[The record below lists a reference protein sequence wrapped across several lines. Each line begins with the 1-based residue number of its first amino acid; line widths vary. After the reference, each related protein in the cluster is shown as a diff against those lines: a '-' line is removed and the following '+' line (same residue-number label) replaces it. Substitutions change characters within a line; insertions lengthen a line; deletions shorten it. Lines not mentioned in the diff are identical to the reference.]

1 MSRYLDFLNENAQF
15 QNMLQFDTQE
25 KEAYDQRK
33 EEGILG
39 LAQITPM
46 VPDVVKKGKEIY
58 NKSVELYQKGQE
70 AVSKLET
77 NLQRGRQ
84 ALESG
89 AQRLKAVGQKG
100 VQLVEETTERGGQL
114 VKKAEDTINLTKDEV
129 KNFTDKFGDRFTS
142 ELDKINSKALS
153 FRDKLIQQNE
163 NKLKTLD
170 EAIQRKKNDLGIF
183 FDENDMKP
191 FEEKRQKLIAEKESL
206 EQKFTDYKGKLEN
219 DLKTKFTQKT
229 QAEAETRP
237 KSEIEPAPKVEEKLT
252 METEKLPAR
261 RPTTLGRVGQED
273 SSFIRRRTQ
282 QMGRRV
288 AQEDFERDDIAEVMP
303 EKRGF
308 IDTVTGIFR
317 GGEKA
322 GRGAVK
328 YSKEEMADMRA
339 EFNRLS
345 GGARSEMA
353 EARFQELKGI
363 LNPKEAVQR
372 VGAETSETLKTG
384 EQAVKGVAKGLQRTV
399 QGGLQEGEQMA
410 SKTVQAGKQFAS
422 ETAQGLKT
430 AGSEVLEEASTT
442 ARTAVSRGA
451 GLASEAGE
459 LAKTTG
465 TKALGLGL
473 EAKEA
478 VGETVE
484 SVGGIVGESI
494 PVLGEL
500 AGIGL
505 GLYDIIKGF
514 GDKPHIYNEAKPVFT
529 AGL

>member
-46 VPDVVKKGKEIY
+46 VPDVIKKGREVY
-58 NKSVELYQKGQE
+58 NKSIELYQKGQE
-70 AVSKLET
+70 SLSKLET

-100 VQLVEETTERGGQL
+100 VQLVDETLEKGG
-114 VKKAEDTINLTKDEV
+114 NLTKKIEQGINITKNEV
-129 KNFTDKFGDRFTS
+129 QNLTKQYGERFTS
-142 ELDKINSKALS
+142 ELNSVKEKAINFGTDLVKQNREKVAQLKEDLIKKKEELG
-153 FRDKLIQQNE
+153 RDL
-163 NKLKTLD
+163 TD
-170 EAIQRKKNDLGIF
+170 EEL
-183 FDENDMKP
+183 KP
-191 FEEKRQKLIAEKESL
+191 FQDRKNAILQEREEFGKRFSEYRDNLEK
-206 EQKFTDYKGKLEN
+206 

-229 QAEAETRP
+229 QAETETRP
-237 KSEIEPAPKVEEKLT
+237 KSEIEPAPKVEEKL
-252 METEKLPAR
+252 PAR
-261 RPTTLGRVGQED
+261 RPTTLGKVGQED

-288 AQEDFERDDIAEVMP
+288 AQENFERDDIAEVMP

-372 VGAETSETLKTG
+372 VGAEASETLESG

-399 QGGLQEGEQMA
+399 QGGLQEGQQMA
-410 SKTVQAGKQFAS
+410 SKTLQAGKQFAS

-430 AGSEVLEEASTT
+430 AGSEALEQASTT
-442 ARTAVSRGA
+442 AKTAVSRGA

-459 LAKTTG
+459 LAKDTG

-478 VGETVE
+478 VGETV
-484 SVGGIVGESI
+484 STVGGIISESV
-494 PVLGEL
+494 PLLGEIT
-500 AGIGL
+500 GIGL